1 MPGLPLPK
9 YVNFPIAPTV
19 EIIIELKCERLA
31 LHEFYVNHI
40 LINEVWRM
48 KAGILIAKKQGGP
61 T

>member
-40 LINEVWRM
+40 
-48 KAGILIAKKQGGP
+48 
-61 T
+61 